1 MANNLAASFPEYW
14 SRRMQITRSKT
25 AVYRAITSFEEAKTL
40 AKGDIVRRPY
50 RSSLVVNTMGSEGSY
65 TRQDITDTDD
75 YLEIDQEKEI
85 TFYVRD
91 VDALQSNYKTANLYA
106 DDAGNRSGEYIDG
119 QILGE
124 YDQATSTV
132 DDGDLGGTDD
142 NGLTLTISNVL
153 KTLIQAKKKLT
164 ALDIPLNNRWG
175 VISSEFEAILTEY
188 LSGKESQLGDST
200 GKNGH
205 IGRYQGFDLFVSNN
219 LCWSGSLV
227 TSATLA
233 NGDTFTIAGV
243 TWTLVTDASNAA
255 AGEID
260 LGSTNDLTVANIIA
274 AVNNAE
280 GTAANTQSATAEYWE
295 LTAANRKIITKNGI
309 VASDGGTYD
318 SVAIKAY
325 GASVVA
331 VSEVIVDATDIWTTT
346 AQIQHQ
352 LFGQGKSID
361 AVIQKYP
368 HMEFKDRTGY
378 IGKDFVNW
386 FVMGIKT
393 FHEGC
398 DHLVDVMIRTDAF

>member
-1 MANNLAASFPEYW
+1 MANSLSASFPEYW
-14 SRRMQITRSKT
+14 SRRYQVTRSKT

-50 RSSLVVNTMGSEGSY
+50 RSALVVNDMGAEGSY

-75 YLEIDQEKEI
+75 YLEVDQEKEI

-91 VDALQSNYKTANLYA
+91 VDALQSNYKTANEYA
-106 DDAGNRSGEYIDG
+106 DDAGGRAGENIDG
-119 QILGE
+119 KILGE
-124 YDQATSTV
+124 YDQATSSV

-142 NGLTLTISNVL
+142 DGLTLTISNVL
-153 KTLIQAKKKLT
+153 KTIIKAGQKLT
-164 ALDIPLNNRWG
+164 ALDISLKNRWG
-175 VISSEFEAILTEY
+175 AISPQYEAILREY
-188 LSGKESQLGDST
+188 LAGKESALGDST

-205 IGRYQGFDLFVSNN
+205 IGKYGGFDLYVSNN

-227 TSATLA
+227 TSAALA

-260 LGSTNDLTVANIIA
+260 LGATNDLTVANMVA
-274 AVNNAE
+274 AINNAE
-280 GTAANTQSATAEYWE
+280 GTAANTQSATAEYYE
-295 LTAANRKIITKNGI
+295 LTAANRKLIKQAGI
-309 VASDGGTYD
+309 VASNGGTWD
-318 SVAIKAY
+318 SIAIKAY
-325 GASVVA
+325 GASYVA
-331 VSEVIVDATDIWTTT
+331 VSEVIVNATNIWTTT
-346 AQIQHQ
+346 KQIQHN
-352 LFGQGKSID
+352 LFGQGKPID

-386 FVMGIKT
+386 FVYGVKT

-398 DHLVDVMIRTDAF
+398 DHLVDVMIRSDAF

>member
-1 MANNLAASFPEYW
+1 
-14 SRRMQITRSKT
+14 MQITRAKT
-25 AVYRAITSFEEAKTL
+25 AVYRMMSSFEEAKTL
-40 AKGDIVRRPY
+40 TKGDIVRRPY

-91 VDALQSNYKTANLYA
+91 VDALQSNYKTANEYA
-106 DDAGNRSGEYIDG
+106 DDAGNRAGEYIDG
-119 QILGE
+119 QVLGE
-124 YDQATSTV
+124 YANATSTV

-142 NGLTLTISNVL
+142 NGITLTISNVL

-164 ALDIPLNNRWG
+164 ALNLPLANRWA
-175 VISSEFEAILTEY
+175 VISSEYEAVLMEY
-188 LSGKESQLGDST
+188 LAGKESVLGDAT

-205 IGRYQGFDLFVSNN
+205 IGKYIGFDLYVSNN

-227 TSATLA
+227 TADTLA

-260 LGSTNDLTVANIIA
+260 LGASNDLTVANMVA

-280 GTAANTQSATAEYWE
+280 GTAASTQSATAEDYE
-295 LTAANRKIITKNGI
+295 LDAANRKLIKLAGI
-309 VASDGGTYD
+309 VASNGGSWD
-318 SVAIKAY
+318 SLAIKAY
-325 GASVVA
+325 GASYVA
-331 VSEVIVDATDIWTTT
+331 VSEVIVTANDIWTAAT
-346 AQIQHQ
+346 QLQHQ
-352 LFGQGKSID
+352 LFGQGKPID
-361 AVIQKYP
+361 VVIQKYP
-368 HMEFKDRTGY
+368 HQEFKDRTGY

-386 FVMGIKT
+386 FVMGLKT
-393 FHEGC
+393 FYEGK
-398 DHLVDVMIRTDAF
+398 DHLVDVMIRSDAY